1 MPATMGATLADI
13 SSNARV
19 KDYPSLEV
27 FQVANAAIF
36 RKPGY
41 EARKRPYDVPAKGDA
56 LDPERS
62 QASSRARAKASVRD
76 IALCNR
82 FAYFFTWT
90 LPW

>member
-1 MPATMGATLADI
+1 MAVTMRATLADVA
-13 SSNARV
+13 SNARV

-41 EARKRPYDVPAKGDA
+41 EPRKRPYDVPPKGEA
-56 LDPERS
+56 EDPERS
-62 QASSRARAKASVRD
+62 QASSRARAKAAVRD

-82 FAYFFTWT
+82 FAYFFT
-90 LPW
+90 